1 MTAAVL
7 VVVSGLWGKWGAGLD
22 VVDHEEGD
30 KGVDEVVGE
39 LGAVIL
45 PAWWGMVG
53 ASEGGRE
60 ALRGGKNEP
69 A

>member
-1 MTAAVL
+1 MADA
-7 VVVSGLWGKWGAGLD
+7 VVVSGLWGIWGAVSLD
-22 VVDHEEGD
+22 VVEEGD

-60 ALRGGKNEP
+60 ALRGGKNRP